1 MQKFFGQP
9 RLITNILP
17 HRKVSWLELFYDLI
31 FAVVLARLTDPL
43 VEDFTP
49 ARFAYATIVFAWFF
63 WSWHD
68 TSGYFDNHG
77 NATLINLFLIS
88 AQVVI
93 TGVAALYIPVVV
105 GGDFRPLFPWMVVM
119 SALLSLIWRLI
130 AAIDV
135 HHAPAS
141 RIWSRAYAGV
151 AVLLIVGW
159 FAPATWLP
167 WIALLA
173 AVLNFGVILVGRG
186 ALYREYRALGQ
197 PFVLKDSLLERYGLM
212 TMIAL
217 GEIIAGLFTYAG
229 DEPSPTRLAG
239 FGASI
244 ILVALVGGVYYLML
258 GAVTIE
264 MQSSLQVMAI
274 RWLFLVVVYLL
285 MVMAVMVDLALA
297 HPVTVWRVALVC
309 VLVATFLVMWIIR
322 YVTGNSENPRLLV
335 PAMVGLMVLVGVA
348 FVGSALVTVIAMDV
362 AIAAAMVPAVAR
374 VQA

>member
-1 MQKFFGQP
+1 
-9 RLITNILP
+9 
-17 HRKVSWLELFYDLI
+17 
-31 FAVVLARLTDPL
+31 
-43 VEDFTP
+43 
-49 ARFAYATIVFAWFF
+49 
-63 WSWHD
+63 
-68 TSGYFDNHG
+68 
-77 NATLINLFLIS
+77 
-88 AQVVI
+88 
-93 TGVAALYIPVVV
+93 
-105 GGDFRPLFPWMVVM
+105 
-119 SALLSLIWRLI
+119 
-130 AAIDV
+130 
-135 HHAPAS
+135 
-141 RIWSRAYAGV
+141 
-151 AVLLIVGW
+151 
-159 FAPATWLP
+159 
-167 WIALLA
+167 
-173 AVLNFGVILVGRG
+173 
-186 ALYREYRALGQ
+186 
-197 PFVLKDSLLERYGLM
+197 
-212 TMIAL
+212 MIAL

-335 PAMVGLMVLVGVA
+335 PAMVGLLVLVGVA

>member
-31 FAVVLARLTDPL
+31 FAVVLARITDPL

-88 AQVVI
+88 MQVVV
-93 TGVAALYIPVVV
+93 TGVAALYIPVAV
-105 GGDFRPLFPWMVVM
+105 GGDFQPLFPWMVVM

-151 AVLLIVGW
+151 AVLLFAGC
-159 FAPATWLP
+159 FAPATWQP
-167 WIALLA
+167 WIALLGT
-173 AVLNFGVILVGRG
+173 VLNFGVILVGRG

-229 DEPSPTRLAG
+229 DEPSPIRMAG

-244 ILVALVGGVYYLML
+244 VLVALVGGVYYLML
-258 GAVTIE
+258 GAIRVE
-264 MQSSLQVMAI
+264 MQSSVQVMAI
-274 RWLFLVVVYLL
+274 RWLFLIVVYLL
-285 MVMAVMVDLALA
+285 MVMAVMIDLALA
-297 HPVTVWRVALVC
+297 HPVTGWRVALVC

-335 PAMVGLMVLVGVA
+335 PAMVGLLVLVGVA
-348 FVGSALVTVIAMDV
+348 FVGSTLITVVAMDV

>member
-93 TGVAALYIPVVV
+93 TGVAALYIPVAV

-186 ALYREYRALGQ
+186 ALCREYRALGQ

-335 PAMVGLMVLVGVA
+335 PAMVGLLVLVGVA